1 MGLSHLLR
9 GIVVILALAGAAGCD
24 RVSVHL
30 VREPVVTLGGAL
42 APDDTIPHEQQVDEF
57 GPGEPIYLAVDV
69 GDTPEGNIV
78 WVVWY
83 GVGDEKL
90 GEEEKTVEA
99 GKRRLA
105 FQAPDTSAWAPGS
118 YRAEVRIRDEKIAP
132 RPFRITT
139 GERGTER
146 KELVSQT
153 VFYGTDRAETGSKEH
168 EKRFGTERSKGGE
181 LRFGVCKVSIPRDHR
196 MGHIERPFLEVV
208 FAPDPEKHMTIVD
221 LTPLPRDAFF
231 GRLGAAV
238 GKSEQRE
245 ALVFVHGFNVSFAEA
260 VLRTAQIAYDLG
272 FDGAPITYTWP
283 SRSSLS
289 KTGYHADE
297 TNAEW
302 TAPHLERFLTEVAAR
317 SGARKIHLIAHSMGN
332 RPLTAALRAMAAK
345 MQPGARP
352 LFEHIVLTA
361 PDIDTDTFAQLA
373 LQFSRPGRRTTLYAS
388 SNDKA
393 LQFSR
398 DIHGGYPRAGDS
410 GRDVVVLH
418 GIDTV
423 EVSTVDT
430 SLIGHSYYGDNRS
443 VLSDL
448 FGLIRDGKAP
458 EKRFGLKPR
467 SKGGLRYWIFQPS

>member
-1 MGLSHLLR
+1 MGLSRLLR
-9 GIVVILALAGAAGCD
+9 GIALILALAGVAACG
-24 RVSVHL
+24 RAAE
-30 VREPVVTLGGAL
+30 EPRPEPTVTLRGG
-42 APDDTIPHEQQVDEF
+42 DRFT
-57 GPGEPIYLAVDV
+57 PGEPIYVEVAGVPSGSPV
-69 GDTPEGNIV
+69 R
-78 WVVWY
+78 VVWY
-83 GVGDEKL
+83 GSGDGKM
-90 GEEEKTVEA
+90 GDEEKTAEA
-99 GKRRLA
+99 GGSLLA
-105 FQAPDTSAWAPGS
+105 FQAPDTSAWALGS
-118 YRAEVRIRDEKIAP
+118 YRAEVRVRDEKIAE
-132 RPFRITT
+132 RTFQITT
-139 GERGTER
+139 GERGTGEEFVR
-146 KELVSQT
+146 QK
-153 VFYGTDRAETGSKEH
+153 VFYGTDRAETGSTAPES
-168 EKRFGTERSKGGE
+168 RFGTGRSKGGE
-181 LRFGVCKVSIPRDHR
+181 LRYGVCEVSIPRDHR
-196 MGHIERPFLEVV
+196 MGQIERPSIWRLEVR
-208 FAPDPEKHMTIVD
+208 PDPGKHMVLVG

-231 GRLGAAV
+231 DRLGDAV

-245 ALVFVHGFNVSFAEA
+245 ALVFVHGFNVSFADA

-332 RPLTAALRAMAAK
+332 RPLTAALRAMAAR
-345 MQPGARP
+345 MQPGAKP

-361 PDIDTDTFAQLA
+361 PDIDTETFQQLA
-373 LQFSRPGRRTTLYAS
+373 LQFSKPGRRTTLYAS

-410 GRDVVVLH
+410 GRDVVVLR

-430 SLIGHSYYGDNRS
+430 SFIGHSYYGDNRS

-448 FGLIRDGKAP
+448 FGLIRDGRAP